1 MPTMQPGADVST
13 VEMPGAPLYADT
25 VKVNPSEWFP
35 VYQSCVQYFVDV
47 AQHTPKV
54 QSLAAL
60 INIRLPYQQGLAP
73 IFHYAEPTS
82 NSSSNSEFRSA
93 TVSLI
98 PYIRRLVV
106 TATDTPAIMQE
117 LFGENWFAGVGP
129 LHSQERVNYLFT
141 AKSGGWLKTKTHY
154 DVAPYETVPFL
165 RPLRDPQEEE
175 LRAAD
180 ARWSQWLAMEDWMVG
195 PRSPFEETTETD

>member
-1 MPTMQPGADVST
+1 MQPGADAST
-13 VEMPGAPLYADT
+13 PEMPGAPLYADT

-35 VYQSCVQYFVDV
+35 VYQSCVQHFVDV
-47 AQHTPKV
+47 AQHAPKA

-60 INIRLPYQQGLAP
+60 INIRLPCQQDTAP
-73 IFHYAEPTS
+73 IFQYAEPTS
-82 NSSSNSEFRSA
+82 SNNNIENRSGS
-93 TVSLI
+93 VSLI
-98 PYIRRLVV
+98 AYIRRLVV

-117 LFGENWFAGVGP
+117 LFGDNWFAGVGP
-129 LHSQERVNYLFT
+129 LHSQERVNYLFA

-195 PRSPFEETTETD
+195 PRSPFEETD

>member
-1 MPTMQPGADVST
+1 MQPGADVST
-13 VEMPGAPLYADT
+13 AEMPGAPFYADT
-25 VKVNPSEWFP
+25 IKVNPSEWFP

-47 AQHTPKV
+47 AQHAPKT

-60 INIRLPYQQGLAP
+60 INIRLPCQQDLNNNN
-73 IFHYAEPTS
+73 
-82 NSSSNSEFRSA
+82 NSSEFRSG

-117 LFGENWFAGVGP
+117 LFGENWFAGIGP
-129 LHSQERVNYLFT
+129 LHSQERVNYLFA

-154 DVAPYETVPFL
+154 DVGPYETVPFL

-195 PRSPFEETTETD
+195 PRSPFEEMTEAD

>member
-1 MPTMQPGADVST
+1 MPS
-13 VEMPGAPLYADT
+13 APLYADT
-25 VKVNPSEWFP
+25 VKVNPTEWFP
-35 VYQSCVQYFVDV
+35 VYQSCVQHFVDV
-47 AQHTPKV
+47 AQHTPKA

-60 INIRLPYQQGLAP
+60 INIRLPCQRDIAP
-73 IFHYAEPTS
+73 VFHYSEPTS
-82 NSSSNSEFRSA
+82 STVNSNSNNSESKA
-93 TVSLI
+93 GTVSLI

-117 LFGENWFAGVGP
+117 LFGENWFAGIGP
-129 LHSQERVNYLFT
+129 LHSQERVNYLFA

-154 DVAPYETVPFL
+154 DLAPYETVPFL
-165 RPLRDPQEEE
+165 RPLRNPQEEE

-195 PRSPFEETTETD
+195 PRSPFEEMTETE